1 MSTLTAIVV
10 LGTVLH
16 VVVLGIMI
24 WIRVQRKTD
33 GEGVRGAQPKFTP
46 CAVCGSPAVDW
57 KYDGLDPDEQT
68 DPDTGRVWSF
78 DMSHYRPLCA
88 DHSQNPGLPG
98 PGTPAPDPAVCA

>member
-1 MSTLTAIVV
+1 LSTLTAIVV

-57 KYDGLDPDEQT
+57 KYDGLDLDEQT